1 MDIYLGQK
9 GYTISKSI
17 IPIEQEEK
25 IRNELMV
32 KAYIPKSVIQSYP
45 FPIYR
50 ESKNKFYLPRF
61 YGIDHFLKD
70 PPLKIKRGEEI
81 NLNFNGKLRDYQ
93 ERIVNKYV
101 DYVKDEGGGLLEID
115 TGMGKTIMA
124 LNIISRLNVK
134 TLIIVHKEFLVDQ
147 WIERIQEFLPEASIG
162 KIQGKKIDIEGKS
175 IVIGMLQSLSMK
187 SYEQS
192 TFESF
197 GFTVIDEVHH
207 LGAEVFCQALFK
219 IVTRYVLGLSATMD
233 RKDGLTKVFKM
244 FIGDIIHKEKRDTS
258 NANVIVK
265 AYDYKNDDEEFN
277 EIKYDFRGNP
287 QYSTMISK
295 LCDCDDRSEFI
306 IKLIKDELKVND
318 NKHIIVLGHNKS
330 LLNYLYNAISSRN
343 ISSVGY
349 YVGGMK
355 KEQLKESESKKVII
369 ATYSMASEGLDIKSL
384 NTLVMATPKTDI
396 VQSVGRI
403 LRSEHGS
410 PTVIDVVDKHD
421 LFVKQYYKRRAFY
434 KKQNYK
440 IIRNL
445 KTNKEDEN
453 EEDKIR
459 NPLQGKCFINITNL
473 EI

>member
-1 MDIYLGQK
+1 MDIYIGQR

-17 IPIEQEEK
+17 VPIEQEEK

-32 KAYIPKSVIQSYP
+32 KPYIPKSIIQTYP

-61 YGIDHFLKD
+61 YGIDHFMKD
-70 PPLKIKRGEEI
+70 PPLKIKKGESI
-81 NLNFNGKLRDYQ
+81 NINFNGKLRDYQ

-124 LNIISRLNVK
+124 LNIISKLNVK

-187 SYEQS
+187 SYDLD
-192 TFESF
+192 TFDSF

-258 NANVIVK
+258 NTNVIVK
-265 AYDYKNDDEEFN
+265 VFDYKNDDEEFN

-295 LCDCDDRSEFI
+295 LCDCNDRSEFI
-306 IKLIKDELKVND
+306 IKLIKNEVEENSK
-318 NKHIIVLGHNKS
+318 KHIIVLAHNKS
-330 LLNYLYNAISSRN
+330 LLSYLYNAIESRN
-343 ISSVGY
+343 ICTVGY

-355 KEQLKESESKKVII
+355 KEALKESESKRVII
-369 ATYSMASEGLDIKSL
+369 ATYSMASEGLDIKTL

-410 PTVIDVVDKHD
+410 PVIIDVLDQHD
-421 LFVKQYYKRRAFY
+421 LFVKQYYKRRTFY
-434 KKQNYK
+434 KKQNYIIKRNSKTK
-440 IIRNL
+440 I
-445 KTNKEDEN
+445 EDEKQ
-453 EEDKIR
+453 EDTIK
-459 NPLQGKCFINITNL
+459 NPLQGKCFININDLNL
-473 EI
+473 

>member
-1 MDIYLGQK
+1 MDIYIGQR

-17 IPIEQEEK
+17 VPIEQEEK

-32 KAYIPKSVIQSYP
+32 KPYIPKSIIQTYP

-61 YGIDHFLKD
+61 YGIDHFMKD
-70 PPLKIKRGEEI
+70 PPLKIKKGESI
-81 NLNFNGKLRDYQ
+81 NINFNGKLRDYQ

-124 LNIISRLNVK
+124 LNIISKLNVK

-187 SYEQS
+187 SYDLD
-192 TFESF
+192 TFDSF

-244 FIGDIIHKEKRDTS
+244 FIGDIIHKEKRDTT
-258 NANVIVK
+258 NTNVIVK
-265 AYDYKNDDEEFN
+265 VFDYKNDDEEFN
-277 EIKYDFRGNP
+277 EIKYDYRGNT
-287 QYSTMISK
+287 QYST
-295 LCDCDDRSEFI
+295 
-306 IKLIKDELKVND
+306 LK
-318 NKHIIVLGHNKS
+318 
-330 LLNYLYNAISSRN
+330 
-343 ISSVGY
+343 
-349 YVGGMK
+349 
-355 KEQLKESESKKVII
+355 
-369 ATYSMASEGLDIKSL
+369 
-384 NTLVMATPKTDI
+384 
-396 VQSVGRI
+396 
-403 LRSEHGS
+403 
-410 PTVIDVVDKHD
+410 
-421 LFVKQYYKRRAFY
+421 
-434 KKQNYK
+434 
-440 IIRNL
+440 
-445 KTNKEDEN
+445 
-453 EEDKIR
+453 
-459 NPLQGKCFINITNL
+459 
-473 EI
+473 